1 MVKSFCI
8 EQEADNRT
16 GGKIV
21 NDKSTQILF
30 LSLFAVTLVLGIFN
44 DHIIFRVA
52 SILILNL
59 FCLYNLVKGYQKAK
73 IEGKKFISEER
84 KLLILYI
91 ATVLMGCKFF
101 APQRIADS
109 LHLMSLGCLLL
120 AIGISK
126 VHISEKHN

>member
-1 MVKSFCI
+1 
-8 EQEADNRT
+8 
-16 GGKIV
+16 
-21 NDKSTQILF
+21 
-30 LSLFAVTLVLGIFN
+30 
-44 DHIIFRVA
+44 
-52 SILILNL
+52 
-59 FCLYNLVKGYQKAK
+59 LVKGYQKAK